1 MAEFIV
7 SESAESRQSQIFS
20 LLPSGYQS
28 SIQLKDST
36 TKSRVGFRGVGV
48 EAFLTSQGVNFP
60 SAPNQAILSEAGLWV
75 LRLSKT
81 EFWLVDLT
89 GELSNSIFLLEQLS
103 QGLAD
108 VYRLYCQHSHGM
120 FEISGALGSQMFAKV
135 CGVDLSH
142 DKLAAGSIAQT
153 SIARVNGIIVN
164 VSASDSVSD
173 RYLLCSDVSSSQ
185 HLWDALIDAAQEF

>member
-28 SIQLKDST
+28 TIQLQDST

-48 EAFLTSQGVNFP
+48 EAFLTSQGIELP
-60 SAPNQAILSEAGLWV
+60 SAPNQAVLSSAGFWV

-89 GELSNSIFLLEQLS
+89 DELANNILVLEQQA

-120 FEISGALGSQMFAKV
+120 FEMSGKSASKMFAKV

-142 DKLAAGSIAQT
+142 GMFSAGCIAQT
-153 SIARVNGIIVN
+153 SVARVNAIVVN
-164 VSASDSVSD
+164 VSVSKDESDQ
-173 RYLLCSDVSSSQ
+173 YLLLSDVSSSQ

>member
-28 SIQLKDST
+28 TIQLQDST

-48 EAFLTSQGVNFP
+48 EAFLTSQGIELP
-60 SAPNQAILSEAGLWV
+60 SAPNQAVLSSAGLWV

-89 GELSNSIFLLEQLS
+89 DELANNILVLEQQA

-108 VYRLYCQHSHGM
+108 VYRLYCQHSHGV
-120 FEISGALGSQMFAKV
+120 FEMSGKPASKMFAKV

-142 DKLAAGSIAQT
+142 GMFSSGCIAQT
-153 SIARVNGIIVN
+153 SVARVNAIVVN
-164 VSASDSVSD
+164 VSASKDESD
-173 RYLLCSDVSSSQ
+173 QYLLLSDVSSSQ